1 MAVFK
6 SRWLLISL
14 AVVLCIVALTSFV
27 NYQLQLAEKG
37 KMVHP
42 TTATVTGKELF
53 RCQEQICTYVSG
65 YGDRVEMRA
74 GETQERVYYQI
85 DNFDQLDEPLRSRI
99 MQAEEER
106 VASSGTRFTYSV
118 DWYDSV
124 SVGDKIMVGY
134 RAFSDGQIQVW
145 TVSRN

>member
-1 MAVFK
+1 MTFLRK
-6 SRWLLISL
+6 RWLLIPL
-14 AVVLCIVALTSFV
+14 AVLLCLIALVLFA

-53 RCQEQICTYVSG
+53 RCEEKICIYTSG
-65 YGDRVEMRA
+65 YGDRVEMKP
-74 GETQERVYYQI
+74 GETQQRVYYQI
-85 DNFDQLDEPLRSRI
+85 DNFNQLDEPLRGRVV
-99 MQAEEER
+99 QAEKER
-106 VASSGTRFTYSV
+106 IAKFGTRFTYSV

-124 SVGDKIMVGY
+124 GVGDKIRVGY

-145 TVSRN
+145 TVSKN